1 VIGWVRVGPRR
12 QPHGGT
18 APTVAGFLS
27 APLLLARTRAL
38 LTVLAELDVRPH
50 EPVLIMPLE
59 GPGFTEAFTAT
70 FYRDAL
76 PLPVNPLL
84 VRTRP
89 GRSHTQTHAR
99 LVLAAPQ
106 QLPTLGQLNTPHHPS
121 SSTTPPDPGQPALR
135 LR

>member
-1 VIGWVRVGPRR
+1 VIGWVRVGPR

-89 GRSHTQTHAR
+89 GRSHHPNPRPTRAGRTTTTTHPGPA
-99 LVLAAPQ
+99 Q
-106 QLPTLGQLNTPHHPS
+106 HTPPPILIHD
-121 SSTTPPDPGQPALR
+121 PPDPGQPALR

>member
-1 VIGWVRVGPRR
+1 MSGGLGVSGEEVVTSSERAGCVIGWVRVGPS

-18 APTVAGFLS
+18 APTVAGSLS

-59 GPGFTEAFTAT
+59 EPGFTEAFTAT

-84 VRTRP
+84 SAP
-89 GRSHTQTHAR
+89 GLAAATTHTHAR

-106 QLPTLGQLNTPHHPS
+106 QLPTLG
-121 SSTTPPDPGQPALR
+121 
-135 LR
+135 